1 MELFTKNKDDSW
13 NRIVQIF
20 VNTND
25 NLQNYINNPNLCKL
39 VVILEGTGIATIN
52 NETIV
57 IASPMIFCLTLDIQF
72 NILENNNL
80 NVNVVYFKPEVIN
93 DSFTQENLLSGNFNN
108 MTGSTIYQD
117 FVLLKNFYYVDEE
130 PTPILKTTLNGI
142 LSINR
147 LVVKLHKELTEQ
159 TDTFWPCRSRSYF
172 IELLFLI
179 NSSLNKNEIIDTKEI
194 LSSDDILLQQIIC
207 YLNDH
212 ISEKIILS
220 DILKSFLINRNKLN
234 KIFINNTGLTC
245 MSYLLK
251 MRMSLSLLLLKDTEL
266 PISEIGLHVG
276 FIDTTYFIRTFKKF
290 NNMTPAQ
297 FRRY

>member
-142 LSINR
+142 LSINS

-212 ISEKIILS
+212 IREKIILS

-266 PISEIGLHVG
+266 PISEIGLRVG